1 MKNIKKMLCLA
12 IVATLLLGVMSG
24 CGGKKADDETIVI
37 GAVAPLT
44 GESALWGDVLVD
56 TLKMLVAQTNEAGGL
71 LGRQV
76 ELKTYDNRND
86 AVETTNAARK
96 AIETDNVV
104 AFIGTDSSSTT
115 IPLAEVCTEYNIPL
129 ITHIATNSKVTMT
142 DSGEVRKNVF
152 RSCLNDPQVGGIF
165 GAYVA
170 EEMGVKRVAAI
181 YNIGSDYSL
190 GVKNEFVKAF
200 TEAGGTVTAELAYN
214 TGDVD
219 FRAQL
224 SNLKDAEDFDAI
236 YLASSTYKEIGLIA
250 NQARAL
256 DLHQQLLC
264 LNAML
269 AEDIFNIAGENIE
282 GSTFISLSNID
293 AGMVEQ
299 FKADFL
305 EFNGYD
311 CAENIAGDAYLAYDA
326 YKMLTTAIEN
336 AGSVDSDAICKAIS
350 EIKDLQGL
358 TCKISVNAENHNT
371 IRETPIY
378 RIENQEFV
386 IVDMYTAKN

>member
-1 MKNIKKMLCLA
+1 MRKFQKMLCLVL
-12 IVATLLLGVMSG
+12 VAALMLGVMSACNG
-24 CGGKKADDETIVI
+24 DKGDDEKIVI
-37 GAVAPLT
+37 GAICPLT
-44 GESALWGDVLVD
+44 GEAALWGNVLVD
-56 TLKMLVAQTNEAGGL
+56 TLKMLVDQTNEAGGI
-71 LGRQV
+71 LGRQI
-76 ELKTYDNRND
+76 ELKTYDNRDD

-96 AIETDNVV
+96 AIENDKVV
-104 AFIGTDSSSTT
+104 AFIGTEASATS
-115 IPLAEVCTEYNIPL
+115 IPLSEVCTEYGIPM
-129 ITHIATNSKVTMT
+129 ITHIATNSKVTVS
-142 DSGEVRKNVF
+142 DSGEVRKYVF
-152 RSCLNDPQVGGIF
+152 RSCLSDPQVGAIF
-165 GAYVA
+165 GTYVA
-170 EEMGVKRVAAI
+170 EEMDVKRIAAI
-181 YNIGSDYSL
+181 YNIGSDYSI

-200 TEAGGTVTAELAYN
+200 TAAGGTVSMELAYN

-224 SNLKDAEDFDAI
+224 SNLKDADDFDAI

-256 DLHQQLLC
+256 GLNQPLLC

-282 GSTFISLSNID
+282 GSTFISLSNVD
-293 AGMVEQ
+293 SELVEQ

-305 EFNGYD
+305 AFNGCD

-326 YKMLTTAIEN
+326 YKMLTTAIEK
-336 AGSVDSDAICKAIS
+336 AGKVDSEEICKALS

-378 RIENQEFV
+378 RIEDQEFV
-386 IVDMYTAKN
+386 IVDMYTAKS